1 MLNTVPDTA
10 EPKVNKEITIGEGW
24 EVMLKAG
31 MWTGM
36 TRATLDMSAK
46 VVETSTEG

>member
-1 MLNTVPDTA
+1 MLNTLPDTA
-10 EPKVNKEITIGEGW
+10 DPKDKEITVGEGW